1 MSTVLQRDSERRSP
15 DQPVDQAIPSLALG
29 EEPAGST
36 ATVDAV
42 SSAVSPLGPMTQRR
56 VLGLAIP
63 IIGEN
68 LLHTLVGTV
77 DTLMVAQ
84 LGKAEVAGVG
94 ASLELIFFILAA
106 LSAVSIGAT
115 VMVAQAIGAGD
126 RERANAV
133 ARQALVWGLLLAI
146 PVSVA
151 GYLLAGPAIG
161 LFGAEADVTHY
172 GTVYLQ
178 IVGATSV
185 TLLLTFV
192 CGAILRGAGDSRTPF
207 LASIVANVVNV
218 VVAWLLIF
226 GKLGMPEL
234 GVAGSAWGATT
245 GRAAGAAILLVLLA
259 GGKRAVS
266 VRGRV
271 GWRPERTVARRLMA
285 LGVPTALEELLISA
299 GFMLMLAVVA
309 LLGTAAL
316 AAQHIAFTALSLIF
330 MPGFGFAM
338 AATALVGQAIG
349 ARDLTQA
356 RTAARLSVTWATI
369 WMSAGGLV
377 YFVFAPQAM
386 RFFSDDPAV
395 IADGVD
401 ALRVLAPGLPFWALW
416 TVFGGSLRGSGDT
429 RTPMLMSGL
438 CVWLALA
445 LAWVAVRWFDGGIG
459 AVWFMF
465 LISAPLAGLGNWW
478 VLRRRLASGT
488 ALREATPV
496 VAGN

>member
-1 MSTVLQRDSERRSP
+1 MSVMLDRE
-15 DQPVDQAIPSLALG
+15 
-29 EEPAGST
+29 
-36 ATVDAV
+36 
-42 SSAVSPLGPMTQRR
+42 SAVVGAAPLGTEAGLPRPTVAPVTAGLGPMTQRR

-63 IIGEN
+63 IIGEH

-77 DTLMVAQ
+77 DTLMVAR

-94 ASLELIFFILAA
+94 AALELIFFILAA

-115 VMVAQAIGAGD
+115 VLVAQAIGAG
-126 RERANAV
+126 ERARANSV
-133 ARQALVWGLLLAI
+133 ARQAIVWGLLLAV
-146 PVSVA
+146 PVSIG

-161 LFGAEADVTHY
+161 LFGAEADVTHH

-192 CGAILRGAGDSRTPF
+192 LGAILRGAGDSRTPF

-226 GKLGMPEL
+226 GQFGLPEL
-234 GVAGSAWGATT
+234 GVAGSAWGATA
-245 GRAAGAAILLVLLA
+245 GRAAGAAILLILLA

-266 VRGRV
+266 IRGRA
-271 GWRPERTVARRLMA
+271 GWRPQVPIARRLMA

-299 GFMLMLAVVA
+299 GFMLLLAVVA

-316 AAQHIAFTALSLIF
+316 AAQHIAFTALSLVF

-349 ARDLTQA
+349 ARDLGQA
-356 RTAARLSVTWATI
+356 RVAVRLSAVWATA
-369 WMSAGGLV
+369 WMAIGGLI
-377 YFVFAPQAM
+377 YFVLAEPAM
-386 RFFSDDPAV
+386 RFFSDDPEV
-395 IADGVD
+395 IADGVN
-401 ALRVLAPGLPFWALW
+401 ALRALAPGLPFWALW

-429 RTPMLMSGL
+429 RTPMVMSGL
-438 CVWLALA
+438 CVWLALG

-459 AVWFMF
+459 AVWLMF

-478 VLRRRLASGT
+478 VLRRRLAPGS
-488 ALREATPV
+488 AVLDATPV
-496 VAGN
+496 IAGG